1 MIKNSNTFYRDL
13 KRGKQIEALVLR
25 KIKRKYPNAY
35 IVDGY
40 CKEWDIFIPEIN
52 KGVEVKS
59 DEKSKYTGNIVI
71 EIEFDG
77 KKSALST
84 TKASYWMIY
93 DGYRFKTFSPSRIW
107 DCINENNLYPVNF
120 IGKGDTKS
128 KKAYLVKKDLLY
140 KYCENG

>member
-1 MIKNSNTFYRDL
+1 MNKETFYRDL
-13 KRGKQIEALVLR
+13 KRGKQIEALALR

-52 KGVEVKS
+52 KGIEVKS

-84 TKASYWMIY
+84 TKASYWMIW
-93 DGYRFKTFSPSRIW
+93 DGFSFKILRPSKIW
-107 DCINENNLYPVNF
+107 DCIDDKWLEPVVF
-120 IGKGDTKS
+120 TGKGDTKS
-128 KKAYLVKKDLLY
+128 KKAYLIKKDLLY
-140 KYCENG
+140 KYREI